1 VCNLSQCK
9 QTIFRERML
18 LEESSV
24 KVGRV
29 GPYVHTAVQRIVR
42 RERGTAVKKLRIVF
56 GWEVAHAAVSRRPPI
71 SLYTMVARTSGYAY
85 ASKCGIRPS
94 FKDHSLSPAPT

>member
-1 VCNLSQCK
+1 MPNLAARFVECVQPFQCEVR
-9 QTIFRERML
+9 IFRERML

-24 KVGRV
+24 EVERV

-56 GWEVAHAAVSRRPPI
+56 GWEVAHAAVSRRPPV
-71 SLYTMVARTSGYAY
+71 SLYTYA
-85 ASKCGIRPS
+85 ASVW
-94 FKDHSLSPAPT
+94 DLSIV